1 MDDGALMEQV
11 SRGDREAFATLVEQY
26 APALQRFAVRLLAQQ
41 SHSEEV
47 VQETLTRA
55 WLKAGDYD
63 GERARLST
71 WLHQIAHNLCVDRL
85 RRQEREVPLASAL
98 ESTLTARET
107 TEDVIETLDSQ
118 DRVAR
123 AIASL
128 SERHRTALVLTYYQS
143 LSNREVA
150 EIMGVSLRALESL
163 LARARQQ
170 IKTTLEASS

>member
-11 SRGDREAFATLVEQY
+11 SRGDREAFAMLMEQH

-41 SHSEEV
+41 SHAEEI

-55 WLKAGDYD
+55 WLKAGDYSA
-63 GERARLST
+63 ERARLST
-71 WLHQIAHNLCVDRL
+71 WLHSIAHNLCVDWL
-85 RRQEREVPLASAL
+85 RRQEREVPLAPVL
-98 ESTLTARET
+98 ESALTARET
-107 TEDVIETLDSQ
+107 SEQALETLDSQ
-118 DRVAR
+118 DRVSR

-163 LARARQQ
+163 LVRARQQ